1 LTLISRSASSP
12 AGRIARAGTL
22 GGEEGEVY
30 LAKVIVLTSGKGGVG
45 KTTSAAA
52 IAAGLALRGKR
63 TVVIDFD
70 VGLRNLDL
78 VMGCERRVV
87 FDFIN
92 VINGDAK
99 LNQALI
105 KDKRIDNLFIFPTS
119 QTRDKEA
126 LKRDGV
132 ERVLEEMKD
141 NFDYIVCDSPAGIE
155 HGAIT
160 ALYFADSAIVV
171 TNPEVSSVR
180 DSDRILGILASK
192 SRRAEHNLDPVD
204 VHLLLTRYS
213 LERVKRGEMLSVE
226 DVKEILSI
234 PLLGVI
240 PESESVLKA
249 SNTGTPVVF
258 DQESAA
264 GRAYIDA
271 VARFVGEQREM
282 RFVQPER
289 RKILRTLFGRA

>member
-1 LTLISRSASSP
+1 
-12 AGRIARAGTL
+12 
-22 GGEEGEVY
+22 

-78 VMGCERRVV
+78 IMGCERRVV

-105 KDKRIDNLFIFPTS
+105 KDKRNDNLYVFPTS
-119 QTRDKEA
+119 QTRDKDA

-132 ERVLEEMKD
+132 ERVLNELKES
-141 NFDYIVCDSPAGIE
+141 FDYIVCDSPAGIE

-160 ALYFADSAIVV
+160 ALYFADSAVIT

-180 DSDRILGILASK
+180 DSDRIIGILASK
-192 SRRAEHNLDPVD
+192 SRRAEHNMEPVE

-240 PESESVLKA
+240 PESESVLRA
-249 SNTGTPVVF
+249 SNTGMPVVF
-258 DQESAA
+258 DQESPA
-264 GRAYIDA
+264 GRAYHDA
-271 VARFVGEQREM
+271 VARFLGEQREM
-282 RFVQPER
+282 RFVKPER
-289 RKILRTLFGRA
+289 RSLFRALLGRA